1 MYMVEFVGYNIPGVG
16 VKGMKIKT
24 EVKLDAEQGGTMKL
38 ATVVLVLSLI
48 FVVLFSAEAKEDPW
62 IWLTKISGNEPPEV
76 NITGKWRDTAGTG
89 MLTWGEGFL
98 TQDQNKVT
106 GVIGDYN
113 VIGIVSGK
121 KVYLVFLYHDRIYYT
136 ARLELS
142 RKFAED
148 ELVGSYFKAGDKEQ
162 VKPYPTSFTKLKER
176 E

>member
-1 MYMVEFVGYNIPGVG
+1 
-16 VKGMKIKT
+16 
-24 EVKLDAEQGGTMKL
+24 MKL
-38 ATVVLVLSLI
+38 AIVFLVLSLI
-48 FVVLFSAEAKEDPW
+48 LVVSFPVGAKEDPW

-98 TQDQNKVT
+98 RQDQNKVT

-121 KVYLVFLYHDRIYYT
+121 KVYLVFLYRDRIYYT
-136 ARLELS
+136 VRLELS
-142 RKFAED
+142 GNQD
-148 ELVGSYFKAGDKEQ
+148 ELAGSYFKAGDKEQ